1 MDEKQAEYLVAQY
14 ADLLLRIGYTWLG
27 DMDDAK
33 DVCQEVLIR
42 LLENPRDFPDPGQER
57 AWVIRLGV
65 NACKNWR
72 RSAWLRRRAP
82 LEEGLALASEDAL
95 PEEGGLLSQVMAL
108 PPQVPG
114 GHLPALLR
122 GVRGPGDR
130 GSAGAIPRPGEH
142 PSEAGEGK
150 TAAYA
155 GRYGVCVT
163 DLRATGRSWTGCA

>member
-82 LEEGLALASEDAL
+82 LEEGL
-95 PEEGGLLSQVMAL
+95 LSQVMAL
-108 PPQVPG
+108 PPKYREVIFLRYYEG
-114 GHLPALLR
+114 YEVREIAALLGRSPALVSTHLKRGKEKLR
-122 GVRGPGDR
+122 HMLGGM
-130 GSAGAIPRPGEH
+130 E
-142 PSEAGEGK
+142 
-150 TAAYA
+150 YA
-155 GRYGVCVT
+155 
-163 DLRATGRSWTGCA
+163 